1 MKINFCVLVLLFLSI
16 NFLKG
21 EDVKNIYQFK
31 VLDIEGK
38 EVELSAYKGKT
49 LLIVNVASQCG
60 FTKQYKDLVELNEKY
75 KDKNFAI
82 LGFPA
87 NEFGKQEP
95 GSNEDI
101 KKFCSSKYAV
111 TFPMFSKVVV
121 KGEGQVPLFKFLTTT
136 ENPDVKGDISWNFEK
151 FLIGPDGQLKHRYLS
166 KVVPT
171 DNNLTKAI
179 DELIAK

>member
-1 MKINFCVLVLLFLSI
+1 
-16 NFLKG
+16 
-21 EDVKNIYQFK
+21 
-31 VLDIEGK
+31 
-38 EVELSAYKGKT
+38 
-49 LLIVNVASQCG
+49 
-60 FTKQYKDLVELNEKY
+60 
-75 KDKNFAI
+75 
-82 LGFPA
+82 
-87 NEFGKQEP
+87 
-95 GSNEDI
+95 
-101 KKFCSSKYAV
+101 
-111 TFPMFSKVVV
+111 MFSKVVV